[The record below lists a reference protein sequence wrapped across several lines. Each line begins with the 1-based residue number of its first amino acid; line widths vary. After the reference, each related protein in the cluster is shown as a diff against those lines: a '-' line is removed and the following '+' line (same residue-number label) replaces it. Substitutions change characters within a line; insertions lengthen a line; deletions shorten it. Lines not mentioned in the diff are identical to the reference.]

1 MPEQRYF
8 DSETQKKKGGRAG
21 VRGRTFCSHL
31 HRAAQAPLLVIA

>member
-8 DSETQKKKGGRAG
+8 DSDTQKKKRRAG